1 MGRLSRRQ
9 ALKAVAVT
17 GAAGAVGAAGA
28 AAGYLPSARKQEGSA
43 PMDATQAKT
52 TTAAKTTTT
61 AKTDAVV
68 EVTPQGFPWQTSD
81 PFLFCV
87 HHDDHYPAGNEQMG
101 PPAASLAG
109 RNLGEDFVVKDGW
122 RMYHGQTV
130 PGFPQHPHRGFETV
144 TVVRRGLLDHSDSM
158 GATARYGG
166 GDVQWLT
173 AGGGIVHAEMFPL
186 VERARD
192 NPLELFQ
199 IWLNLPRADKMVAP
213 YFSMLWNN
221 QIPRKVVTDSAG
233 RSATLTLT
241 AGRYADVVAP
251 APPPNSWAAR
261 AESDVAIWTI
271 KLDPDAHWSLPPAPG
286 TNRSLYFFRGNGL
299 HVDGHLIPTNHRV
312 SLRPE
317 LAAALVGGPEETEV
331 LLLQGRPIGE
341 PVVNYGPFVMNTRGE
356 IQQAIADYQRTQF
369 GGWPWPSDDPV
380 HPRTEGRFA
389 RHADGRVERPT

>member
-17 GAAGAVGAAGA
+17 GAAGA
-28 AAGYLPSARKQEGSA
+28 AAGYLTSSGKRGASTS
-43 PMDATQAKT
+43 MDAKQANVDQT
-52 TTAAKTTTT
+52 DRAEQ
-61 AKTDAVV
+61 TDAVA
-68 EVTPQGFPWQTSD
+68 EITPQGFPWQTSD

-87 HHDDHYPAGNEQMG
+87 HHDDHFPAGNEQMG
-101 PPAASLAG
+101 PPVASLAG

-186 VERARD
+186 VERERE
-192 NPLELFQ
+192 NPVELFQ

-213 YFSMLWNN
+213 YFSMFWNDRV
-221 QIPRKVVTDSAG
+221 PRKVVKDSAG
-233 RSATLTLT
+233 RAVTLTLT
-241 AGRYADVVAP
+241 AGRYGDVTAP
-251 APPPNSWAAR
+251 PPPPNSWAAR

-271 KLDPDAHWSLPPAPG
+271 KLDPQARWSLPPAPG

-299 HVDGHLIPTNHRV
+299 TVDGHFIPANHRV
-312 SLRPE
+312 VLRPD
-317 LAAALVGGPEETEV
+317 LPAALVGGPVETEA

-341 PVVNYGPFVMNTRGE
+341 PVVSYGPFVMSTRAE
-356 IQQAIADYQRTQF
+356 IQQAMADYQRTQF
-369 GGWPWPSDDPV
+369 GGWPWLSDDPV
-380 HPRTEGRFA
+380 HARTEGRFA
-389 RHADGRVERPT
+389 RHADGRVERPG